1 MKSQK
6 NRRAKRHQQQKR
18 LTPIFF
24 MLGGALLVAL
34 AVWAFLG
41 KGATPKA
48 AIEVTG
54 SPSLK
59 ADQEKIDLGDVKLG
73 KTVSV
78 AFQVTNVGD
87 QPLRFRKQPY
97 VEVIEGC

>member
-6 NRRAKRHQQQKR
+6 NRRTKRRQQKKR

-24 MLGGALLVAL
+24 VLGGALLVAL

-41 KGATPKA
+41 KGTAPKA

-59 ADQEKIDLGDVKLG
+59 VDQEQIDLGDVTLG

-87 QPLRFRKQPY
+87 QPLRFQKQPY
-97 VEVIEGC
+97 VEVVEGC